1 MVDGDLAAV
10 LNFRLAGK
18 DNGRFLVRF
27 PATAFG
33 PWAVLVVGGLRSDDM
48 AKITAIELIPLM
60 HRLPE
65 GRSYGM
71 ARGLA
76 VMRQTTIVQLV
87 TDVGVIGIGEAC
99 GPPKVTRAYCDLIAP
114 YFVGRSV
121 YHFEHVVSVI
131 LSTHYHL
138 GVQNQMMACLSG
150 IDAACLD
157 VAGKLQGL
165 PVADLIGGRAKSAV
179 PVYVSGGYLTE
190 DSISDFPAQLD
201 HLAATGARRV
211 KIKIGISPASDVER
225 VAAARAVLGEG
236 VDLIVD
242 ANGNYTVDEA
252 LESMRRIA
260 DHRVY
265 WYEEPLPPQ
274 DFDGYA
280 ALRGKALMPIATG
293 EALYTAW
300 DFKRLLELRGAD
312 VVQPDLT
319 LCGGIHA
326 GREVALLA
334 RLNHTRLS
342 PHVWGGAVGLATA
355 CHFVAS
361 IPDYPHSRH
370 VVEPTLV
377 EYEIGENPLREEIV
391 CEPLLFADGAL
402 AVPDRPG
409 LGVEL
414 EPTAIRRYRIDQ

>member
-1 MVDGDLAAV
+1 
-10 LNFRLAGK
+10 
-18 DNGRFLVRF
+18 
-27 PATAFG
+27 
-33 PWAVLVVGGLRSDDM
+33 M
-48 AKITAIELIPLM
+48 AKITKVELIPLV
-60 HRLPE
+60 HRLAE

-76 VMRQTTIVQLV
+76 AARHTSIVRLV
-87 TDVGVIGIGEAC
+87 TDEDVTGIGEAW

-121 YHFEHVVSVI
+121 YDFEHVLSKI
-131 LSTHYHL
+131 LSTHYHS
-138 GVQNQMMACLSG
+138 GIQNQMVACLSG
-150 IDAACLD
+150 IDMACLD
-157 VAGKLQGL
+157 AVGKLHRL
-165 PVADLIGGRAKSAV
+165 PVADLIGGRGRSAL
-179 PVYVSGGYLTE
+179 PVYISGGYLTE
-190 DSISDFPAQLD
+190 DAARDFPAELER
-201 HLAATGARRV
+201 LAATGVRRV
-211 KIKIGISPASDVER
+211 KIKIGIGPASDAER
-225 VAAARAVLGEG
+225 VAAARAALGEE

-260 DHRVY
+260 DHRIF

-280 ALRGKALMPIATG
+280 ELRRKASMPIATG

-300 DFKRLLELRGAD
+300 DFKRLLELRGVD

-319 LCGGIHA
+319 LCGGIRA

-334 RLNHTRLS
+334 RLCHVRLS
-342 PHVWGGAVGLATA
+342 PHVWGGAVGLAAA

-361 IPDYPHSRH
+361 IPDYPHSRN
-370 VVEPTLV
+370 VVEPTLI

-391 CEPLLFADGAL
+391 CEPLRLADGAL
-402 AVPDRPG
+402 ALPDRPG

-414 EPTAIRRYRIDQ
+414 DPAAVRRYRIDE

>member
-1 MVDGDLAAV
+1 
-10 LNFRLAGK
+10 
-18 DNGRFLVRF
+18 
-27 PATAFG
+27 
-33 PWAVLVVGGLRSDDM
+33 M
-48 AKITAIELIPLM
+48 AKITKVELIPLV
-60 HRLPE
+60 HRLAE

-76 VMRQTTIVQLV
+76 AARHTSIVRLITDEDV
-87 TDVGVIGIGEAC
+87 TGIGEAW

-121 YHFEHVVSVI
+121 YDFEHVLSKI
-131 LSTHYHL
+131 LSTHYHS
-138 GVQNQMMACLSG
+138 GIQNQMVACLSG
-150 IDAACLD
+150 IDTACLD
-157 VAGKLQGL
+157 VVGKLHGL
-165 PVADLIGGRAKSAV
+165 PVADLIGGRGRSAL
-179 PVYVSGGYLTE
+179 PVYISGGYLTE
-190 DSISDFPAQLD
+190 NATRDFPAELER
-201 HLAATGARRV
+201 LAATGVCRV
-211 KIKIGISPASDVER
+211 KIKIGIGPASDAER
-225 VAAARAVLGEG
+225 VAAARTVLGEE

-260 DHRVY
+260 DHRIF

-280 ALRGKALMPIATG
+280 ELRRKASMPIATG

-300 DFKRLLELRGAD
+300 DFKRLLELRGVD

-319 LCGGIHA
+319 LCGGIRA

-334 RLNHTRLS
+334 RLCHVRLS
-342 PHVWGGAVGLATA
+342 PHVWGGAVGLAAA

-361 IPDYPHSRH
+361 IPDYPHSRN
-370 VVEPTLV
+370 VVEPTLI

-391 CEPLLFADGAL
+391 CEPLRLADGAL
-402 AVPDRPG
+402 ALPDRPG

-414 EPTAIRRYRIDQ
+414 DPAAVRRYRIDE

>member
-1 MVDGDLAAV
+1 
-10 LNFRLAGK
+10 
-18 DNGRFLVRF
+18 
-27 PATAFG
+27 
-33 PWAVLVVGGLRSDDM
+33 M
-48 AKITAIELIPLM
+48 AKIAKIELIPLM

-76 VMRQTTIVQLV
+76 AVRQTAIVQLV
-87 TDVGVIGIGEAC
+87 TDEGVTGLGEAW
-99 GPPKVTRAYCDLIAP
+99 GPPKVTSAYCDLIGP

-121 YHFEHVVSVI
+121 YDFEHVVSGI
-131 LSTHYHL
+131 LSTHYHS
-138 GVQNQMMACLSG
+138 GIQNQMVACLSG
-150 IDAACLD
+150 IDMACLD
-157 VAGKLQGL
+157 AVGKLHGL
-165 PVADLIGGRAKSAV
+165 PVVDLIGGRGRSV
-179 PVYVSGGYLTE
+179 LPVYISGGYLTE
-190 DSISDFPAQLD
+190 HPARDFPAQLQR
-201 HLAATGARRV
+201 LAATGGRRV
-211 KIKIGISPASDVER
+211 KIKIGVSPASDAER
-225 VAAARAVLGEG
+225 VTVTRATLGED

-260 DHRVY
+260 EHRIF

-280 ALRGKALMPIATG
+280 ELRRKALMPVATG

-300 DFKRLLELRGAD
+300 DFKRLLELRGVD

-319 LCGGIHA
+319 LCGGIRA

-334 RLNHTRLS
+334 RLNHVRVS
-342 PHVWGGAVGLATA
+342 PHVWGGAVGLAAA

-361 IPDYPHSRH
+361 IPDYPHSRN
-370 VVEPTLV
+370 VVEPILI
-377 EYEIGENPLREEIV
+377 EYDIGENPLREEIV
-391 CEPLLFADGAL
+391 CEPLRLADGAL
-402 AVPDRPG
+402 TLPDRPG

-414 EPTAIRRYRIDQ
+414 DPAAIRRYRLDE

>member
-1 MVDGDLAAV
+1 
-10 LNFRLAGK
+10 
-18 DNGRFLVRF
+18 
-27 PATAFG
+27 
-33 PWAVLVVGGLRSDDM
+33 M
-48 AKITAIELIPLM
+48 AKIAKVELIPLV
-60 HRLPE
+60 HRLAE

-76 VMRQTTIVQLV
+76 AARHTSIVRLITDEDV
-87 TDVGVIGIGEAC
+87 TGIGEAW

-121 YHFEHVVSVI
+121 YDFEHVLSKI
-131 LSTHYHL
+131 LSTHYHS
-138 GVQNQMMACLSG
+138 GIQNQMVACLSG
-150 IDAACLD
+150 IDMACLD
-157 VAGKLQGL
+157 AVGKLHGL
-165 PVADLIGGRAKSAV
+165 AVVDLIGGRARSEL
-179 PVYVSGGYLTE
+179 PVYISGGYLTE
-190 DSISDFPAQLD
+190 NATRDFPAELER
-201 HLAATGARRV
+201 LAATGVCRV
-211 KIKIGISPASDVER
+211 KIKIGIGPASDAER
-225 VAAARAVLGEG
+225 VAAARTVLGEE

-260 DHRVY
+260 DHRIF

-280 ALRGKALMPIATG
+280 ELRRKASMPIATG

-300 DFKRLLELRGAD
+300 DFKRLLELRGVD

-319 LCGGIHA
+319 LCGGIRA

-334 RLNHTRLS
+334 RLCHVRLS
-342 PHVWGGAVGLATA
+342 PHVWGGAVGLAAA

-361 IPDYPHSRH
+361 IPDYPHSRN
-370 VVEPTLV
+370 VVEPTLI

-391 CEPLLFADGAL
+391 CEPLRLADGAL
-402 AVPDRPG
+402 ALPDRPG

-414 EPTAIRRYRIDQ
+414 DPAAVRRYRIDE

>member
-1 MVDGDLAAV
+1 
-10 LNFRLAGK
+10 
-18 DNGRFLVRF
+18 
-27 PATAFG
+27 
-33 PWAVLVVGGLRSDDM
+33 M
-48 AKITAIELIPLM
+48 AKITKVELIPLV
-60 HRLPE
+60 HRLAE

-76 VMRQTTIVQLV
+76 AARHTSIVRLITDEDV
-87 TDVGVIGIGEAC
+87 TGIGEAW

-121 YHFEHVVSVI
+121 YDFEHVLSKI
-131 LSTHYHL
+131 LSTHYHS
-138 GVQNQMMACLSG
+138 GIQNQMVACLSG
-150 IDAACLD
+150 IDMACLD
-157 VAGKLQGL
+157 AVGKLHGL
-165 PVADLIGGRAKSAV
+165 PVADLIGGRGRSEL

-190 DSISDFPAQLD
+190 DATRDFPAELER
-201 HLAATGARRV
+201 LAATGVRRV
-211 KIKIGISPASDVER
+211 KIKIGIGPASDAER
-225 VAAARAVLGEG
+225 VAAARTVLGEE

-260 DHRVY
+260 DHRIF

-280 ALRGKALMPIATG
+280 ELRRKASMPIATG

-300 DFKRLLELRGAD
+300 DFKRLLELRGVD

-319 LCGGIHA
+319 LCGGIRA

-334 RLNHTRLS
+334 RLCHVRLS
-342 PHVWGGAVGLATA
+342 PHVWGGAVGLAAA

-361 IPDYPHSRH
+361 IPDYPHSRN
-370 VVEPTLV
+370 VVEPTLI

-391 CEPLLFADGAL
+391 CEPLRLADGAL
-402 AVPDRPG
+402 ALPDRPG

-414 EPTAIRRYRIDQ
+414 DPAAVRRYRIDE

>member
-1 MVDGDLAAV
+1 
-10 LNFRLAGK
+10 
-18 DNGRFLVRF
+18 
-27 PATAFG
+27 
-33 PWAVLVVGGLRSDDM
+33 M
-48 AKITAIELIPLM
+48 AKITKVELIPLV
-60 HRLPE
+60 HRLAE

-76 VMRQTTIVQLV
+76 AARHTSIVRLV
-87 TDVGVIGIGEAC
+87 TDEDVTGIGEAW

-121 YHFEHVVSVI
+121 YDFEHVLSKI
-131 LSTHYHL
+131 LSTHYHS
-138 GVQNQMMACLSG
+138 GIQNQMVACLSG
-150 IDAACLD
+150 IDMACLD
-157 VAGKLQGL
+157 AVGKLHRL
-165 PVADLIGGRAKSAV
+165 PVADLIGGRGRSAL
-179 PVYVSGGYLTE
+179 PVYISGGYLTE
-190 DSISDFPAQLD
+190 DAARDFPAELER
-201 HLAATGARRV
+201 LAATGVRRV
-211 KIKIGISPASDVER
+211 KIKIGIGPASDAER
-225 VAAARAVLGEG
+225 VAAARAALGEE

-260 DHRVY
+260 DHRIF

-280 ALRGKALMPIATG
+280 ELRRKASMPIATG

-300 DFKRLLELRGAD
+300 DFKRLLELRGVD

-319 LCGGIHA
+319 LCGGIRA

-334 RLNHTRLS
+334 RLYHVRLS
-342 PHVWGGAVGLATA
+342 PHVWGGAVGLAAA

-361 IPDYPHSRH
+361 IPDYPHSRN
-370 VVEPTLV
+370 VVEPTLI

-391 CEPLLFADGAL
+391 CEPLRLADGAL
-402 AVPDRPG
+402 ALPDRPG

-414 EPTAIRRYRIDQ
+414 DPAAVRRYRIDE

>member
-1 MVDGDLAAV
+1 
-10 LNFRLAGK
+10 
-18 DNGRFLVRF
+18 
-27 PATAFG
+27 
-33 PWAVLVVGGLRSDDM
+33 M
-48 AKITAIELIPLM
+48 AKITKVELIPLV
-60 HRLPE
+60 HRLAE

-76 VMRQTTIVQLV
+76 AARHTSIVRLV
-87 TDVGVIGIGEAC
+87 TDEDVTGIGEAW

-121 YHFEHVVSVI
+121 YDFEHVLSKI
-131 LSTHYHL
+131 LSTHYHS
-138 GVQNQMMACLSG
+138 GIQNQMVACLSG
-150 IDAACLD
+150 IDMACLD
-157 VAGKLQGL
+157 AVGKLHGL
-165 PVADLIGGRAKSAV
+165 PVADLIGGRGRSAL
-179 PVYVSGGYLTE
+179 PVYISGGYLTE
-190 DSISDFPAQLD
+190 DATRDFPAELER
-201 HLAATGARRV
+201 LAATGVRRV
-211 KIKIGISPASDVER
+211 KIKIGIGPASDAER
-225 VAAARAVLGEG
+225 VAAARTVLGEE

-260 DHRVY
+260 DHRIF

-280 ALRGKALMPIATG
+280 ELRRKASMPIATG

-300 DFKRLLELRGAD
+300 DFKRLLELRGVD

-319 LCGGIHA
+319 LCGGIRA

-334 RLNHTRLS
+334 RLCHVRLS
-342 PHVWGGAVGLATA
+342 PHVWGGAVGLAAA

-361 IPDYPHSRH
+361 IPDYPHSRN
-370 VVEPTLV
+370 VVEPTLI

-391 CEPLLFADGAL
+391 CEPLRLADGAL
-402 AVPDRPG
+402 ALPDRPG

-414 EPTAIRRYRIDQ
+414 DPAAVRRYRIDE

>member
-1 MVDGDLAAV
+1 
-10 LNFRLAGK
+10 
-18 DNGRFLVRF
+18 
-27 PATAFG
+27 
-33 PWAVLVVGGLRSDDM
+33 M
-48 AKITAIELIPLM
+48 AKITKVELIPLV
-60 HRLPE
+60 HRLAE

-76 VMRQTTIVQLV
+76 AARHTSIVRLITDEDV
-87 TDVGVIGIGEAC
+87 TGIGEAW

-121 YHFEHVVSVI
+121 YDFEHVLSKI
-131 LSTHYHL
+131 LSTHYHS
-138 GVQNQMMACLSG
+138 GIQNQMVACLSS
-150 IDAACLD
+150 IDMACLD
-157 VAGKLQGL
+157 VVGKLHGL
-165 PVADLIGGRAKSAV
+165 PVADLIGGRGRSAL
-179 PVYVSGGYLTE
+179 PVYISGGYLTE
-190 DSISDFPAQLD
+190 NATRDFPAELER
-201 HLAATGARRV
+201 LAATGVCRV
-211 KIKIGISPASDVER
+211 KIKIGIGPASDAER
-225 VAAARAVLGEG
+225 VAAARTVLGEE

-260 DHRVY
+260 DHRIF

-280 ALRGKALMPIATG
+280 ELRRKASMPIATG

-300 DFKRLLELRGAD
+300 DFKRLLELRGVD

-319 LCGGIHA
+319 LCGGIRA

-334 RLNHTRLS
+334 RLCHVRLS
-342 PHVWGGAVGLATA
+342 PHVWGGAVGLAAA

-361 IPDYPHSRH
+361 IPDYPHSRN
-370 VVEPTLV
+370 VVEPTLI

-391 CEPLLFADGAL
+391 CEPLRLADGAL
-402 AVPDRPG
+402 ALPDRPG

-414 EPTAIRRYRIDQ
+414 DPAAVRRYRIDE

>member
-1 MVDGDLAAV
+1 
-10 LNFRLAGK
+10 
-18 DNGRFLVRF
+18 
-27 PATAFG
+27 
-33 PWAVLVVGGLRSDDM
+33 M
-48 AKITAIELIPLM
+48 AKITKVELIPLV
-60 HRLPE
+60 HRLAE

-76 VMRQTTIVQLV
+76 AARHTSIVRLITDEDV
-87 TDVGVIGIGEAC
+87 TGIGEAW

-121 YHFEHVVSVI
+121 YDFEHVLSKI
-131 LSTHYHL
+131 LSTHYHS
-138 GVQNQMMACLSG
+138 GIQNQMVACLSG
-150 IDAACLD
+150 IDMACLD
-157 VAGKLQGL
+157 AVGKLHGL
-165 PVADLIGGRAKSAV
+165 PVADLIGGRGRSAL
-179 PVYVSGGYLTE
+179 PVYISGGYLT
-190 DSISDFPAQLD
+190 DDATRDFPAELER
-201 HLAATGARRV
+201 LAATGVRRV
-211 KIKIGISPASDVER
+211 KIKIGIGPASDAER
-225 VAAARAVLGEG
+225 VAAARTVLGEE

-260 DHRVY
+260 DHRIF

-280 ALRGKALMPIATG
+280 ELRRKASMPIATG

-300 DFKRLLELRGAD
+300 DFKRLLELRGVD

-319 LCGGIHA
+319 LCGGIRA

-334 RLNHTRLS
+334 RLCHVRLS
-342 PHVWGGAVGLATA
+342 PHVWGGAVGLAAA

-361 IPDYPHSRH
+361 IPDYPHSRN
-370 VVEPTLV
+370 VVEPTLI

-391 CEPLLFADGAL
+391 CEPLRLADGAL
-402 AVPDRPG
+402 ALPDRPG

-414 EPTAIRRYRIDQ
+414 DPAAVRRYRIDE

>member
-1 MVDGDLAAV
+1 
-10 LNFRLAGK
+10 
-18 DNGRFLVRF
+18 
-27 PATAFG
+27 
-33 PWAVLVVGGLRSDDM
+33 M
-48 AKITAIELIPLM
+48 AKITKVELIPLV
-60 HRLPE
+60 HRLAE

-76 VMRQTTIVQLV
+76 AARHTSIVRLITDEDV
-87 TDVGVIGIGEAC
+87 TGIGEAW

-121 YHFEHVVSVI
+121 YDFEHVLSKI
-131 LSTHYHL
+131 LSTHYHS
-138 GVQNQMMACLSG
+138 GIQNQMVACLSG
-150 IDAACLD
+150 IDMACLD
-157 VAGKLQGL
+157 AVGKLHGL
-165 PVADLIGGRAKSAV
+165 PVADLIGGRGRSAL
-179 PVYVSGGYLTE
+179 PVYISGGYLTE
-190 DSISDFPAQLD
+190 NATRDFPAELER
-201 HLAATGARRV
+201 LAATGVCRV
-211 KIKIGISPASDVER
+211 KIKIGIGPASDAER
-225 VAAARAVLGEG
+225 VAAARTVLGEE

-260 DHRVY
+260 DHRIF

-280 ALRGKALMPIATG
+280 ELRRKASMPIATG

-300 DFKRLLELRGAD
+300 DFKRLLELRGVD

-319 LCGGIHA
+319 LCGGIRA

-334 RLNHTRLS
+334 RLCHVRLS
-342 PHVWGGAVGLATA
+342 PHVWGGAVGLAAA

-361 IPDYPHSRH
+361 IPDYPHSRN
-370 VVEPTLV
+370 VVEPTLI

-391 CEPLLFADGAL
+391 CEPLRLADGAL
-402 AVPDRPG
+402 ALPDRPG

-414 EPTAIRRYRIDQ
+414 DPAAVRRYRIDE

>member
-1 MVDGDLAAV
+1 
-10 LNFRLAGK
+10 
-18 DNGRFLVRF
+18 
-27 PATAFG
+27 
-33 PWAVLVVGGLRSDDM
+33 M
-48 AKITAIELIPLM
+48 AKITKVELIPLV
-60 HRLPE
+60 HRLAE

-76 VMRQTTIVQLV
+76 AARHTSIVRLV
-87 TDVGVIGIGEAC
+87 TDEDVTGIGEAW

-121 YHFEHVVSVI
+121 YDFEHVLSKI
-131 LSTHYHL
+131 LSTHYHS
-138 GVQNQMMACLSG
+138 GIQNQMVACLSG
-150 IDAACLD
+150 IDMACLD
-157 VAGKLQGL
+157 AVGKLHGL
-165 PVADLIGGRAKSAV
+165 PVADLIGGRGRSAL
-179 PVYVSGGYLTE
+179 PVYISGGYLTE
-190 DSISDFPAQLD
+190 DATRDFPAELER
-201 HLAATGARRV
+201 LAATGVRRV
-211 KIKIGISPASDVER
+211 KIKIGIGPASDAER
-225 VAAARAVLGEG
+225 VAAARTVLGEE

-260 DHRVY
+260 DHRIF

-280 ALRGKALMPIATG
+280 ELRRKASMPIATG

-300 DFKRLLELRGAD
+300 DFKRLLELRGVD

-319 LCGGIHA
+319 LCGGIRA

-334 RLNHTRLS
+334 RLCHVRLS
-342 PHVWGGAVGLATA
+342 PHVWGGAVGLAAA

-361 IPDYPHSRH
+361 IPDYPHSRNI
-370 VVEPTLV
+370 VEPTLI

-391 CEPLLFADGAL
+391 CEPLRLADGAL
-402 AVPDRPG
+402 ALPDRPG

-414 EPTAIRRYRIDQ
+414 DPAAVRRYRIDE